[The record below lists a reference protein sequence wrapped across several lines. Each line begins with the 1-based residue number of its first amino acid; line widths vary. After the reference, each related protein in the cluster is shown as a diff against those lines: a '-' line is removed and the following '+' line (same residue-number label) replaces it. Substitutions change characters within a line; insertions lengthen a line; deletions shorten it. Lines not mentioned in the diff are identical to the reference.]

1 MGNLFQFIKDNL
13 KVIFGT
19 LLIYQLFL
27 TIFFYSQEN
36 LIILAIITVI
46 VAGYIIIIN
55 YKNDITS
62 LFKWFFGYISKI
74 RNYYR

>member
-13 KVIFGT
+13 KIIFGT

-46 VAGYIIIIN
+46 IAGYIIIIN
-55 YKNDITS
+55 YKSDISS
-62 LFKWFFGYISKI
+62 LFK
-74 RNYYR
+74 

>member
-13 KVIFGT
+13 KVIFAT
-19 LLIYQLFL
+19 LLIYQIFL

-55 YKNDITS
+55 YKSDITS
-62 LFKWFFGYISKI
+62 LFK
-74 RNYYR
+74 

>member
-62 LFKWFFGYISKI
+62 LFK
-74 RNYYR
+74 

>member
-55 YKNDITS
+55 YKSDISS
-62 LFKWFFGYISKI
+62 LFK
-74 RNYYR
+74 

>member
-13 KVIFGT
+13 TVIFGT

>member
-13 KVIFGT
+13 KIIFGT

-55 YKNDITS
+55 YKSDISS
-62 LFKWFFGYISKI
+62 LFK
-74 RNYYR
+74 